1 MARAGRRQQCSAAG
15 VTLVL
20 LQLAAHVA
28 GHGLLLQPRSRNW
41 LAYLSS
47 NNYWSHGLNAGGV
60 NVVSNKGKLKWP
72 HGRHGLCGDSY
83 NEKKWDVPG
92 EVQQTYISGQEITI
106 DTMIAVNHL
115 GRLDMQICDLDA
127 KGLKQ
132 CKDLQRADGKGRH
145 WYLPFIANW
154 TGGNAG
160 YVQPAYGDGSFSW
173 YYMPS
178 VRAEQGCKT
187 QRECD
192 QFRDMIV
199 YRTKWRLPAGFECR
213 HCKLQWHYMTAST
226 CWPPCPEKNKGE
238 PTCENK
244 QVFLTCGTGWAQYPE
259 EFWNCADVSIAGAT
273 NRAATSNDKPVW
285 EDKVSL
291 KSGKFGSPRTF
302 VMGVYNR
309 RRLQQTKRR
318 LLSWLTMRNR

>member
-1 MARAGRRQQCSAAG
+1 MTAFVWC
-15 VTLVL
+15 
-20 LQLAAHVA
+20 
-28 GHGLLLQPRSRNW
+28 
-41 LAYLSS
+41 
-47 NNYWSHGLNAGGV
+47 
-60 NVVSNKGKLKWP
+60 
-72 HGRHGLCGDSY
+72 
-83 NEKKWDVPG
+83 
-92 EVQQTYISGQEITI
+92 
-106 DTMIAVNHL
+106 
-115 GRLDMQICDLDA
+115 
-127 KGLKQ
+127 
-132 CKDLQRADGKGRH
+132 RADGKGRH

-244 QVFLTCGTGWAQYPE
+244 QVFLTCGTGWSQYPE
-259 EFWNCADVSIAGAT
+259 EFWN
-273 NRAATSNDKPVW
+273 W
-285 EDKVSL
+285 
-291 KSGKFGSPRTF
+291 
-302 VMGVYNR
+302 
-309 RRLQQTKRR
+309 
-318 LLSWLTMRNR
+318 